1 MSIIV
6 DGFISKAID
15 KFIESIPKVV
25 REVNLKLTST
35 KQDIETSITAHL
47 QSVKNWAEEITF
59 LDTKKSK
66 VTDNVYVDLDLYIYP
81 RRVRMF
87 EDEKIEIKP
96 FNHIINNEEDH
107 ILLLG
112 QPGSGK
118 TTSMKYVCNQLFY
131 NGDNLKN
138 YKLPIVI
145 KLREKAFTLF
155 GKF

>member
-47 QSVKNWAEEITF
+47 QSAKNWAEEITF

-66 VTDNVYVDLDLYIYP
+66 VTD
-81 RRVRMF
+81 
-87 EDEKIEIKP
+87 
-96 FNHIINNEEDH
+96 
-107 ILLLG
+107 
-112 QPGSGK
+112 
-118 TTSMKYVCNQLFY
+118 
-131 NGDNLKN
+131 KN
-138 YKLPIVI
+138 
-145 KLREKAFTLF
+145 
-155 GKF
+155 